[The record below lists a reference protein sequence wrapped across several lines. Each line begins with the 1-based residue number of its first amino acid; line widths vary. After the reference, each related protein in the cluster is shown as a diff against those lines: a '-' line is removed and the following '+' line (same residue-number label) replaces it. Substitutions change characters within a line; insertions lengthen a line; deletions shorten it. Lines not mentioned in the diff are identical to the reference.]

1 MLDPELVNLLTFAN
15 TAQNRQLSQQ
25 QVQLL
30 NKLLAEAEREAK
42 KPKCPACGGALE
54 VSFRKCKHC
63 ATDLSWIDGHPC
75 EPGQEETLKATLRKI
90 REHKREE
97 QARKARQSR
106 IASEERKRG
115 KEELASAR
123 HILVKDEALCVDLK
137 QQIVDGADFADIAK
151 EHSQC
156 PSGRDGGALGEF
168 GRGQMVPEFD
178 EVVFTGEVNVVH
190 GPVQTQFGFHLLEVT
205 SRTD

>member
-75 EPGQEETLKATLRKI
+75 EPGQEETLKANLRKI

-97 QARKARQSR
+97 QARKARH
-106 IASEERKRG
+106 G
-115 KEELASAR
+115 WLLLAQTPTY
-123 HILVKDEALCVDLK
+123 LVC
-137 QQIVDGADFADIAK
+137 F
-151 EHSQC
+151 S
-156 PSGRDGGALGEF
+156 SEF
-168 GRGQMVPEFD
+168 GTSGSAARYNSRRGSGLQRPFRAK
-178 EVVFTGEVNVVH
+178 T
-190 GPVQTQFGFHLLEVT
+190 
-205 SRTD
+205 

>member
-75 EPGQEETLKATLRKI
+75 EPGQEEKLKATLRKI
-90 REHKREE
+90 REHKANR
-97 QARKARQSR
+97 R
-106 IASEERKRG
+106 
-115 KEELASAR
+115 
-123 HILVKDEALCVDLK
+123 
-137 QQIVDGADFADIAK
+137 
-151 EHSQC
+151 
-156 PSGRDGGALGEF
+156 
-168 GRGQMVPEFD
+168 
-178 EVVFTGEVNVVH
+178 VFR
-190 GPVQTQFGFHLLEVT
+190 GFHD
-205 SRTD
+205 RQ